1 MFIIWNQHF
10 LWHITFIFWSFFSAK
25 NYKSWY
31 FFPIIHISIKFLVPM
46 GIIKC
51 NLKRKTSFGYSRR
64 NFLCCY
70 LRRIVARVCIG
81 KITLTHHLSRFEFCL
96 SLYLLITFQVK
107 LGMYE
112 FCIEKNI
119 YARVIIPTMYIP
131 NRLIFFY
138 TDSMKNSIAVVL

>member
-10 LWHITFIFWSFFSAK
+10 LWHINFIFWSFFSAK
-25 NYKSWY
+25 NYISWC
-31 FFPIIHISIKFLVPM
+31 FFSIIHISIKFLVPM

-64 NFLCCY
+64 KFLLCY
-70 LRRIVARVCIG
+70 LRRIVARVCFG
-81 KITLTHHLSRFEFCL
+81 KIKLTHHLSRFEFCL

-112 FCIEKNI
+112 FCIKKK
-119 YARVIIPTMYIP
+119 YMLGSLPTKYIP
-131 NRLIFFY
+131 NKFIFFY
-138 TDSMKNSIAVVL
+138 TDSMKNSIAAVL

>member
-1 MFIIWNQHF
+1 MQFEKKNQF
-10 LWHITFIFWSFFSAK
+10 WIFET
-25 NYKSWY
+25 
-31 FFPIIHISIKFLVPM
+31 KFL
-46 GIIKC
+46 
-51 NLKRKTSFGYSRR
+51 F
-64 NFLCCY
+64 CY

-119 YARVIIPTMYIP
+119 YARFIT
-131 NRLIFFY
+131 L
-138 TDSMKNSIAVVL
+138 